1 MRRKSPLARAIAK
14 QLSTP
19 AGREAALA
27 ALAQSDPAA
36 ARRIERRHNP
46 LDLKPRDR
54 VRYRLSATPQRGSIH
69 RMDGLDAAYVHWDNG
84 SEQLCLLED
93 LERSTL

>member
-19 AGREAALA
+19 AGREAALRS
-27 ALAQSDPAA
+27 LEQSDPAA
-36 ARRIERRHNP
+36 ARRIRERHALRVG
-46 LDLKPRDR
+46 DR
-54 VRYRLSATPQRGSIH
+54 VRYLLAAEPQRGSIN
-69 RMDGLDAAYVHWDNG
+69 RMDGTDAAYVHWDNG

-93 LERSTL
+93 LERSKL